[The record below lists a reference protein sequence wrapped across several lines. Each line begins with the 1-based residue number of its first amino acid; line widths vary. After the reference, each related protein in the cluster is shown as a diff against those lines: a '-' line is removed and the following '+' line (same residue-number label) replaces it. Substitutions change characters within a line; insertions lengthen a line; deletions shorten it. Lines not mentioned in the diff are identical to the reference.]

1 MGYLDFEYQ
10 YAGVLEEKRNL
21 IGKGNIIIAEIVLR
35 EYDIQGVLELLQKS
49 LSLLLRLKS
58 KLLAK
63 TGDINVCTRDKMHA
77 YVYNSCAHI
86 YALIFVK
93 FET

>member
-49 LSLLLRLKS
+49 LSLPLRLEIN
-58 KLLAK
+58 LFAK
-63 TGDINVCTRDKMHA
+63 TGDI
-77 YVYNSCAHI
+77 
-86 YALIFVK
+86 F
-93 FET
+93 FF